1 MISRYFKV
9 STLVAVEAE
18 LSDGSGLAVK
28 AEMNDNSEHVIGVA
42 QIDNLGLAVEVTQ
55 CGKTGLTVDALMKEE
70 ARAVVEVETI
80 RKSGLAA
87 KDGENVDTTELMAEV
102 TIDGV
107 GGDDGTTG

>member
-1 MISRYFKV
+1 
-9 STLVAVEAE
+9 
-18 LSDGSGLAVK
+18 
-28 AEMNDNSEHVIGVA
+28 
-42 QIDNLGLAVEVTQ
+42 
-55 CGKTGLTVDALMKEE
+55 MKEE
-70 ARAVVEVETI
+70 ARTVVEVETI